1 MNVLVIPENFALDQY
16 VLKPLVKA
24 MMSAVG
30 RPRAVVRVCQDP
42 LLGSVDQALK
52 WERIQEVLVR
62 YRGMVDLF
70 LLIVDRDGEPHRR
83 GRIDT
88 IESQA
93 AEVLVASRR
102 LLGEN
107 AWQEIEVWVLAGH
120 DIPKDWAWADVRA
133 HRDPKEAYFEPFAK
147 LQGVSEQ
154 PYGGRESLA
163 RAAASRYE
171 RVRQLCPEDIGA
183 LEQRIRGFLDARRTT
198 SG

>member
-24 MMSAVG
+24 MMDTVG

-52 WERIQEVLVR
+52 WERIQEVLAR

-83 GRIDT
+83 GRIDA

-93 AEVLVASRR
+93 AGVLVAPRR

-120 DIPKDWAWADVRA
+120 ELPKEWAWADIRA
-133 HRDPKEAYFEPFAK
+133 HRDPKEAYFEPFAR

-163 RAAASRYE
+163 RSAASRYE
-171 RVRQLCPEDIGA
+171 RVRQLCPEDIGV
-183 LEQRIRGFLDARRTT
+183 LEQRIRAFLDTRRV
-198 SG
+198 G